1 MFAVNWPFVVRIL
14 THVGRSASPPSGS
27 YAADGTNAISIAT
40 DGGAFSVFG
49 IGLDGDGD
57 VDELGLADR
66 RHGRVWYVYLCG
78 RMRSSVRRAQ
88 NSHPFEN
95 E

>member
-1 MFAVNWPFVVRIL
+1 MFASINWSFVVRIL

-40 DGGAFSVFG
+40 DGAFSVFG

-66 RHGRVWYVYLCG
+66 RHGRV
-78 RMRSSVRRAQ
+78 VRL
-88 NSHPFEN
+88 SL
-95 E
+95 